1 MAADLRIKVSE
12 DKVRETVQTLST
24 KIARM
29 EDHLAQLISNR
40 EKLERAY
47 TGPAASIAMKAI
59 KKREGEAANSIEKF
73 KKQRD
78 KLQAY
83 LDTMNATDAKVT
95 SNYEAALNKSN
106 ELFK

>member
-1 MAADLRIKVSE
+1 MAADMRIKVSE
-12 DKVRETVQTLST
+12 DKVRETVQTLSS
-24 KIARM
+24 KIGNM
-29 EDHLAQLISNR
+29 EDHLAQLIANR
-40 EKLERAY
+40 QKLERIY
-47 TGPAASIAMKAI
+47 DGPAAKIAMSAI
-59 KKREGEAANSIEKF
+59 KKREKEAANSIEKF

-95 SNYEAALNKSN
+95 ANYEAALNKSN